1 MNMCPI
7 HAQIL
12 MTSEYPLIFLKEQ
25 SLKKHGPH
33 RQVCPTR
40 GEGLY
45 VVIVI
50 EAPIDRIR
58 WNLQC
63 ANFVICAVKVLTEG
77 AHIIAC
83 VRSNTNAVNESD
95 LLRMNHSIDHV
106 VALRLIQLIPFAN
119 KARIELLAT
128 QNTQTRR
135 DLLHRIHRI
144 CADNL
149 SREGERRRPRTQALE
164 RVTINSRRVYMSNT
178 RFER

>member
-1 MNMCPI
+1 MI
-7 HAQIL
+7 
-12 MTSEYPLIFLKEQ
+12 SEYPLIFLKEQ
-25 SLKKHGPH
+25 SLKKYGPH
-33 RQVCPTR
+33 RKFCTLL
-40 GEGLY
+40 GKSMY

-58 WNLQC
+58 WDLQR

-106 VALRLIQLIPFAN
+106 IALRLIQLIPFAN

-128 QNTQTRR
+128 QHTQTR
-135 DLLHRIHRI
+135 
-144 CADNL
+144 
-149 SREGERRRPRTQALE
+149 
-164 RVTINSRRVYMSNT
+164 
-178 RFER
+178 